1 MNRIINTI
9 LAAGLM
15 LAGLLPV
22 ACNKADSPDA
32 DPVVRYI
39 RPVDPAMGD
48 KLLTEVSMGSTIAV
62 IGEGLAGVNYIA
74 FNDQVS
80 KLNPTLV
87 TPTSIIVTVP
97 STMPEEITNKMY
109 VRTSAGKSTE
119 HDLAVIIPSPSV
131 ESISCEYAPAGSEVT
146 IYGNY
151 FFPAE
156 DGLVDVVFPGNY
168 EAEVRSVTDTE
179 IVCVVPDEA
188 VNEGEIRVTSA
199 YGTSRSLF
207 TWRNSEGLVLDFE
220 ETSWNTWNLS
230 TFASEGGCS
239 GQYMELVGTT
249 ASWTWPDNKLQFLYP
264 NPTQKPLL
272 SGEGE
277 VSDYSLCFE
286 YCCES
291 WDDVQMIIWF
301 STNDTI
307 HNVDSE
313 DAQYH
318 WKQYREGIDKGVWK
332 TIYIPL
338 SEFKV
343 DKEEKTDER
352 SIESF
357 DDMINLSMMFFGGA
371 DVIGG
376 DIDVKIDNIRLVKN
390 R

>member
-1 MNRIINTI
+1 
-9 LAAGLM
+9 
-15 LAGLLPV
+15 
-22 ACNKADSPDA
+22 
-32 DPVVRYI
+32 
-39 RPVDPAMGD
+39 
-48 KLLTEVSMGSTIAV
+48 
-62 IGEGLAGVNYIA
+62 
-74 FNDQVS
+74 
-80 KLNPTLV
+80 
-87 TPTSIIVTVP
+87 
-97 STMPEEITNKMY
+97 
-109 VRTSAGKSTE
+109 
-119 HDLAVIIPSPSV
+119 
-131 ESISCEYAPAGSEVT
+131 
-146 IYGNY
+146 
-151 FFPAE
+151 
-156 DGLVDVVFPGNY
+156 
-168 EAEVRSVTDTE
+168 
-179 IVCVVPDEA
+179 
-188 VNEGEIRVTSA
+188 
-199 YGTSRSLF
+199 
-207 TWRNSEGLVLDFE
+207 
-220 ETSWNTWNLS
+220 
-230 TFASEGGCS
+230 
-239 GQYMELVGTT
+239 MELVGTT
-249 ASWTWPDNKLQFLYP
+249 GSWTWPDNKLQFLYP